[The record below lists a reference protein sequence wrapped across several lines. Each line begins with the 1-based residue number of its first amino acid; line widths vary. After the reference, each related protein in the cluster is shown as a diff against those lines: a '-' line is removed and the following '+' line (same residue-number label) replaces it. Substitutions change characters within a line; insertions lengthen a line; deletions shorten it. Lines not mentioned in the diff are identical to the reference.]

1 MPRITRRQ
9 MVITFGLMMGLFLA
23 ALEGTVVST
32 AMPTIV
38 AQLGGLEVYSWVFS
52 IYMLASTTTIP
63 IFGRL
68 SDLYGRKPIYYLG
81 VTLFLAGS
89 VLSGQ
94 AQNMTQLILFR
105 ALQGTG
111 AGALMPVTFTI
122 IGDIFSLEQR
132 ARMQGFFSSVW
143 GISSV
148 IGPLVGGFLVDN
160 VSWRWVFYLN
170 LPFGLLAVGLLAL
183 VLHEP
188 LKHRE
193 PGTVDYRGAALL
205 VAAVLSLLYALLQ
218 GGQAY
223 AWTDPR
229 TLGLLGFA
237 AAALAAFVW
246 IERRA
251 AHPLIPLD
259 MFGDRLF
266 AIAMGHEFLAGFAVF
281 GVIAYIPLFVQGAL
295 GTSATRAGATLTPM
309 SVVWG
314 LGSVLAGAL
323 LLRHGPARLVIAGTL
338 SLLGGASLLA
348 LLDER
353 SSQLVAAG
361 AMALMGFGMGLVL
374 TSFLVSVQNRV
385 PSRRMGVATGSLQF
399 ISQIGGTVGV
409 SVLGAVMSARLS
421 RGLASLPGGAGVDP
435 VMLLDRS
442 STVELPAAVD
452 AAFQSLLAEAL
463 HPAFLLTLGVAALAL
478 GVALLTPRGT
488 LAQLEQSELARL
500 GARETMPHAAVAAP
514 AKVKRSRR

>member
-1 MPRITRRQ
+1 MFRITRRQ
-9 MVITFGLMMGLFLA
+9 WAVTFGLMMGLFLA

-68 SDLYGRKPIYYLG
+68 CDLYGRKPIYYLG
-81 VTLFLAGS
+81 VTLFLSGS

-122 IGDIFSLEQR
+122 IGDIFTLEQR

-143 GISSV
+143 GVSSV
-148 IGPLVGGFLVDN
+148 IGPLVGGFLVDH

-170 LPFGLLAVGLLAL
+170 LPFGLLAVGLLAF
-183 VLHEP
+183 VLREP
-188 LKHRE
+188 LEQRE

-223 AWTDPR
+223 PWTDPR
-229 TLGLLGFA
+229 VVGLLVL
-237 AAALAAFVW
+237 ALGALIAFVVV
-246 IERRA
+246 ERRA

-266 AIAMGHEFLAGFAVF
+266 AVAMVHEFLAGFAAF

-309 SVVWG
+309 SLVWG
-314 LGSVLAGAL
+314 LGSILAGQL
-323 LLRHGPARLVIAGTL
+323 LLRHGPHRLVTAGTL
-338 SLLGGASLLA
+338 SLLGGAGLLA
-348 LLDER
+348 LLDEN
-353 SSQLVAAG
+353 SSQLIAAG
-361 AMALMGFGMGLVL
+361 ALALLGLGMGLIL
-374 TSFLVSVQNRV
+374 TSFLISVQNRV
-385 PSRRMGVATGSLQF
+385 PRSRMGVATSSLQF

-409 SVLGAVMSARLS
+409 SMLGAVMAARLS
-421 RGLASLPGGAGVDP
+421 RGLAALPGSAGLDP
-435 VMLLDRS
+435 VALLDRS
-442 STVELPAAVD
+442 GSVALPPEVD
-452 AAFQSLLAEAL
+452 AAFQTLLAESL
-463 HPAFLLTLGVAALAL
+463 HPAFLLAFGVVALAL

-488 LAQLEQSELARL
+488 LAQWERDEQAHE
-500 GARETMPHAAVAAP
+500 AAP
-514 AKVKRSRR
+514 EPVLEIPVTDESVCS

>member
-1 MPRITRRQ
+1 

-81 VTLFLAGS
+81 VTLFLTGS

-94 AQNMTQLILFR
+94 AQNMIQLILFR

-148 IGPLVGGFLVDN
+148 AGPLVGGFLVDH

-188 LKHRE
+188 LEHRE
-193 PGTVDYRGAALL
+193 SGTVDYRGAALL
-205 VAAVLSLLYALLQ
+205 IAAVLSLLYALLQ
-218 GGQAY
+218 GGQTY

-237 AAALAAFVW
+237 AAALAAFLW
-246 IERRA
+246 TER
-251 AHPLIPLD
+251 
-259 MFGDRLF
+259 
-266 AIAMGHEFLAGFAVF
+266 
-281 GVIAYIPLFVQGAL
+281 
-295 GTSATRAGATLTPM
+295 
-309 SVVWG
+309 
-314 LGSVLAGAL
+314 
-323 LLRHGPARLVIAGTL
+323 
-338 SLLGGASLLA
+338 
-348 LLDER
+348 
-353 SSQLVAAG
+353 
-361 AMALMGFGMGLVL
+361 
-374 TSFLVSVQNRV
+374 
-385 PSRRMGVATGSLQF
+385 
-399 ISQIGGTVGV
+399 
-409 SVLGAVMSARLS
+409 
-421 RGLASLPGGAGVDP
+421 
-435 VMLLDRS
+435 
-442 STVELPAAVD
+442 
-452 AAFQSLLAEAL
+452 
-463 HPAFLLTLGVAALAL
+463 
-478 GVALLTPRGT
+478 
-488 LAQLEQSELARL
+488 
-500 GARETMPHAAVAAP
+500 
-514 AKVKRSRR
+514 